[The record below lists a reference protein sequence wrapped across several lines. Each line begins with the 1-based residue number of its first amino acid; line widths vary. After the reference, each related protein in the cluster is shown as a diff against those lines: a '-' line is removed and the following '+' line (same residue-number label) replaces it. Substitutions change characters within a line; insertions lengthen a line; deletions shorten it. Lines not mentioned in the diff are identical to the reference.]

1 MWKDDKKKEDQFE
14 AQKKAIEFQEMYY
27 PINSPLTQK
36 EMQEAVRFAF
46 SQGWAMCEAKN
57 NKKY

>member
-1 MWKDDKKKEDQFE
+1 MHKDDKKKENQFE

-27 PINSPLTQK
+27 PINYPLTQN

-57 NKKY
+57 NQKS